1 MSGDLRLNSL
11 RRSYGPTTVLAG
23 LDLEVSSGSIM
34 AVLGPSGCGKTTML
48 KVITGLIPQDSG
60 SVTLGGRCLDG
71 LPTRKRG
78 IGMVFQHFSL
88 FPHMSVRSNIE
99 FGLRMNGA
107 TSSVRRDRTRR
118 MLELMGI
125 TELEERSPSALSG
138 GQKQR
143 VAIARALAP
152 EPGVLLLDEPFASVD
167 HETRRRL
174 RKELK
179 KLQKELGTTMVFVTH
194 DQEEAFEVGYLTA
207 VMNEGRIEQV
217 GRPRDLYED
226 PKTPFIQRF
235 VGKANVMNDPSGNGG
250 RIIFRPESVTLER
263 VERDATPEGTV
274 GTFANYIYL
283 GPYIECTV
291 DLETGETIS
300 ALIPRSEFMDK
311 GLRRG
316 DRVMVHIK
324 ESRSYI

>member
-1 MSGDLRLNSL
+1 MSGDLRLSSL
-11 RRSYGPTTVLAG
+11 RKSYGSTQVLTG
-23 LDLEVSSGSIM
+23 LDLEVKSGSIM

-48 KVITGLIPQDSG
+48 KVITGLLPQDSG
-60 SVTLGGRCLDG
+60 SVMVGGICLDG

-78 IGMVFQHFSL
+78 IGMVFQQFSL

-99 FGLRMNGA
+99 FGLRMKGV
-107 TSSVRRDRTRR
+107 SSSGRRERTRK

-125 TELEERSPSALSG
+125 TELEDRRPSALSG
-138 GQKQR
+138 GQRQR

-179 KLQKELGTTMVFVTH
+179 KLQKELGTTMVFITH

-207 VMNEGRIEQV
+207 VMNNGRIEQV
-217 GRPRDLYED
+217 GRPRDLYEE
-226 PKTPFIQRF
+226 PRTAFIQRF
-235 VGKANVMNDPSGNGG
+235 VGKANVIDAPDRKGG
-250 RIIFRPESVTLER
+250 RIIFRPESVVLTRMENEVLGN
-263 VERDATPEGTV
+263 GTI

-283 GPYIECTV
+283 GPYIDCTV
-291 DLETGETIS
+291 DLDAGETIS

-316 DRVMVHIK
+316 DRVRVLIK
-324 ESRSYI
+324 ETKPYR

>member
-1 MSGDLRLNSL
+1 LKK
-11 RRSYGPTTVLAG
+11 SYKGGPVHTG
-23 LDLEVSSGSIM
+23 LDLRVDAGSIH

-48 KVITGLIPQDSG
+48 KVITGLVRQDSG
-60 SVTLGGRCLDG
+60 TVSIGDKALDG

-78 IGMVFQHFSL
+78 IGMVFQNFSL

-99 FGLRMNGA
+99 FGLRMKG
-107 TSSVRRDRTRR
+107 TSSYERRERTERL
-118 MLELMGI
+118 MELMGI
-125 TELEERSPSALSG
+125 SDLKERRPTGLSG
-138 GQKQR
+138 GQRQR

-179 KLQKELGTTMVFVTH
+179 KLQRELGTTMVFVTH

-207 VMNEGRIEQV
+207 VMNRGRIEQI
-217 GRPRDLYED
+217 GRPRDLYEE
-226 PKTPFIQRF
+226 PSTPFIQRF
-235 VGKANVMNDPSGNGG
+235 VGKANVIRDPYGRGG
-250 RIIFRPESVTLER
+250 QVLFRPESVSLER
-263 VERDATPEGTV
+263 SAGRSAPGTMG

-283 GPYIECTV
+283 GPYIDCTV
-291 DLETGETIS
+291 DLDSGETIS
-300 ALIPRSEFMDK
+300 SLISRAEFMDK

-316 DRVMVHIK
+316 DRVNLTIK
-324 ESRSYI
+324 ESRPYS

>member
-1 MSGDLRLNSL
+1 
-11 RRSYGPTTVLAG
+11 
-23 LDLEVSSGSIM
+23 
-34 AVLGPSGCGKTTML
+34 
-48 KVITGLIPQDSG
+48 
-60 SVTLGGRCLDG
+60 
-71 LPTRKRG
+71 
-78 IGMVFQHFSL
+78 MVFQHFSL

-99 FGLRMNGA
+99 FGLRMKGV
-107 TSSVRRDRTRR
+107 SSSGRRERTKK

-125 TELEERSPSALSG
+125 TELEDRRPSALSG
-138 GQKQR
+138 GQRQR

-179 KLQKELGTTMVFVTH
+179 KLQKELGTTMVFITH

-226 PKTPFIQRF
+226 PRTAFIQRF
-235 VGKANVMNDPSGNGG
+235 VGKANVLDAPDGKGG
-250 RIIFRPESVTLER
+250 RIIFRPESVVLTRMEKE
-263 VERDATPEGTV
+263 VVGKGTI

-283 GPYIECTV
+283 GPFIDCTV
-291 DLETGETIS
+291 DLDTGETVS
-300 ALIPRSEFMDK
+300 ALIPRTEFMDK

-316 DRVMVHIK
+316 DRVRVLIK
-324 ESRSYI
+324 ETKPYG